1 MIKLTHL
8 DGNEFLL
15 NEFYIETIECS
26 PDTIIAMQ
34 NGQRI
39 IVKEDLEEIMAKIRA
54 YQKSFK
60 SAK

>member
-39 IVKEDLEEIMAKIRA
+39 IVKEDLEDIMAKITDER
-54 YQKSFK
+54 
-60 SAK
+60 

>member
-8 DGNEFLL
+8 DGSEFLL
-15 NEFYIETIECS
+15 NDFYIETIECS
-26 PDTIIAMQ
+26 PDTIISMR

-39 IVKEDLEEIMAKIRA
+39 IVKESLEEVMTQIKA
-54 YQKSFK
+54 YQKFLK